1 MLGLC
6 GDEYLKYNHMITL
19 GCKWLNEV
27 LHKMQ
32 FRLLRIGLA
41 CRVVINTPTYNDP
54 SSKLCIHVL
63 FSSKIAKKAN
73 FVGCCNRLN
82 LRLSYNLLGRFYIAM
97 SCHVPTVT
105 VIAVICGSQ
114 SPSWKVDTVR
124 SRPCLRLWIRWR
136 IVCLLPLFRP
146 MLPFLMWCTS
156 GVTWPELSIET

>member
-1 MLGLC
+1 M
-6 GDEYLKYNHMITL
+6 
-19 GCKWLNEV
+19 
-27 LHKMQ
+27 
-32 FRLLRIGLA
+32 
-41 CRVVINTPTYNDP
+41 INTPTYNDP

-124 SRPCLRLWIRWR
+124 SLALSTLLEALDKMTNRLFAATISSHAA
-136 IVCLLPLFRP
+136 LLDVVHFR
-146 MLPFLMWCTS
+146 
-156 GVTWPELSIET
+156 GLSLIHI